1 MILDFNSDKIKF
13 CLKDIANYN
22 VDVIDKNIMRYKK
35 FMYKSA
41 VSDTFDKIFASE
53 LFQLSLWDNGTNT
66 LDDLLILYN
75 SIAANGLIGDEILP
89 EIDKKTLRKQLEIRD
104 FKIKRTTSYTPEEG
118 RKSIYRVKKY
128 TDIWE

>member
-22 VDVIDKNIMRYKK
+22 VDVIDRNIMRYKK

-89 EIDKKTLRKQLEIRD
+89 EIDKKILRKQLEIRD

>member
-13 CLKDIANYN
+13 CLKDIVNYN
-22 VDVIDKNIMRYKK
+22 VDVIDRNIMRYKK

-89 EIDKKTLRKQLEIRD
+89 EIDKKILRKQLEIRD